1 MKKKNSS
8 ELLIFSPT
16 IEDGGVEKNL
26 YVISDFLSNKL
37 NRLSVVTANDNKNK
51 FNKKINFI
59 SPKNNKWNKSN
70 RIIKSIICIYMS
82 IKYYL
87 SQNRKIT
94 ILSFNNN
101 LFAIILSKLLNAK
114 VVIRL
119 NTSLDSYLKSFFK
132 KKIFKIFYNLS
143 DVIIVNSNSMRKEL
157 KNIGLN
163 SICIYNPIENINSI
177 FKKSKIKIKNKFFK
191 KNTFNILNI
200 GRLVKQK
207 DQETLIKSLRYIN
220 PQINYRLLII
230 GDGEEKKNL
239 IGYIKNKKLNK
250 IVKII
255 NYQKNIYPYI
265 KNSNIF
271 ALTSRH
277 EGLPNVLIE
286 CLALKKII
294 ISTNCKTG
302 PSEIL
307 ENGKYGKLIKVG
319 DFKKIGNS
327 ISEIYEKY
335 YFYKR
340 KAKKGHLSLDK
351 FDYQLNCKKYLNI
364 IKELL

>member
-1 MKKKNSS
+1 MKKYNRS

-26 YVISDFLSNKL
+26 YIITNFLSNKL
-37 NRLSVVTANDNKNK
+37 NQLSVVTANYNKNK

-59 SPKNNKWNKSN
+59 SPKNNRWNKSN
-70 RIIKSIICIYMS
+70 RIIKSIICMYMS
-82 IKYYL
+82 FRYCL
-87 SQNRKIT
+87 NQNHKIT

-101 LFAIILSKLLNAK
+101 LFAIILSKIINVK
-114 VVIRL
+114 IVIRL
-119 NTSLDSYLKSFFK
+119 NTSLDSYLKSYLKKKFFK
-132 KKIFKIFYNLS
+132 MIYSLS
-143 DVIIVNSNSMRKEL
+143 DGIIVNSNSMKKEL
-157 KNIGLN
+157 KIIGLN
-163 SICIYNPIENINSI
+163 SVCIYNPIENINYI
-177 FKKSKIKIKNKFFK
+177 LKKSKIGIKKKFFK

-200 GRLVKQK
+200 GRLVNQK
-207 DQETLIKSLRYIN
+207 DQKTLLKSLQYIN

-239 IGYIKNKKLNK
+239 INYIKNKRLSKN
-250 IVKII
+250 VKII
-255 NYQKNIYPYI
+255 SYQNNIYPYI

-286 CLALKKII
+286 SLALKKII

-319 DFKKIGNS
+319 DFKKFGNS
-327 ISEIYEKY
+327 ISEIYQRY
-335 YFYKR
+335 HFYKN
-340 KAKKGHLSLDK
+340 KAKKGYLSLDK
-351 FDYQLNCKKYLNI
+351 FNYQINCKKYLDI
-364 IKELL
+364 IKKLL